1 LVTDNFIIS
10 MENKELHPNI
20 VIRRHIKST
29 AKAGKVIVDLMN
41 DQIRWIDTLG
51 TITERC
57 INEHIQPIHAKR
69 FFAKYIEKWKM
80 GKTRAKFSQE
90 ILGKSSEISK
100 IYQEILS
107 LDIQDQKV
115 IRAIVT
121 NLFYSFPIWS
131 SR

>member
-1 LVTDNFIIS
+1 MIN

-29 AKAGKVIVDLMN
+29 AKAGRIIIDLMN
-41 DQIRWIDTLG
+41 DQIKWIDNLG
-51 TITERC
+51 TITDRC
-57 INEHIQPIHAKR
+57 IDEHIQPIHAKK
-69 FFAKYIEKWKM
+69 FFSKYIEKGKM
-80 GKTRAKFSQE
+80 GKTRVKFSQE
-90 ILGKSSEISK
+90 ILEKSSEISK

-115 IRAIVT
+115 ILAIVT
-121 NLFYSFPIWS
+121 HLFYSFPIWA